1 MNVVLSRIFMKL
13 YLASLG
19 CAKNLVDSEV
29 MLGRLIK
36 AGWRITQDPQ
46 SADTIIINTCSFI
59 ESAVNESID
68 TILELARFKTS
79 GSCRRLIITGCL
91 PERYREAIAETL
103 PEVDVFLGTGAF
115 DKIVLAAS
123 NNMDIGRCF
132 LPDPN
137 IISYHQQESLRVL
150 SSSYMAY
157 LKVAEGCSRHCT
169 YCIIPKLRGK
179 QRSRRLEDIV
189 SEARDLISSGVKE
202 LILIAQDTTH
212 YGTDLNPPLP
222 FHGLLEKISELSDDI
237 WIRILY
243 GHVESI
249 ENSFIRT
256 VAEHENICSY
266 FDVPIQHASD
276 RILKK
281 MGRNYTS
288 QDLYRL
294 FDNIRS
300 AVFDAALRTAVI
312 VGFPG
317 ETDKDFETLSTF
329 IQDICFDNLGV
340 FVYSDAKDL
349 PSHKLPNR
357 IPKSI
362 AMDRYN
368 RLMAIQQ
375 KISLLNNRKHIGK
388 NYDVLVEESMDNNHY
403 KGRTFFQAPEVDGIT
418 DIHSRNL
425 PIGSF
430 VHVRI
435 EKTSEY
441 DLKGKVV

>member
-1 MNVVLSRIFMKL
+1 MKL

-29 MLGRLIK
+29 MLGRLLK

-46 SADTIIINTCSFI
+46 NADTIIVNTCSFI

-68 TILELARFKTS
+68 TILELARFKSS
-79 GSCRRLIITGCL
+79 GACRRLIITGCL
-91 PERYREAIAETL
+91 PERYREDMVETL
-103 PEVDVFLGTGAF
+103 PEVDMFLGTGAF
-115 DKIVLAAS
+115 DKIVAAATDDL
-123 NNMDIGRCF
+123 NIGRCF

-137 IISYHQQESLRVL
+137 ISSREQQESLRVL

-179 QRSRRLEDIV
+179 QRSRHLEDIV
-189 SEARDLISSGVKE
+189 SEARDLISSGVRE
-202 LILIAQDTTH
+202 LTLIAQDTTC
-212 YGTDLNPPLP
+212 YGTDLHPPVPLNR
-222 FHGLLEKISELSDDI
+222 LLEKISEISDNI

-243 GHVESI
+243 GHAESI
-249 ENSFIRT
+249 EDAFIRT
-256 VAEHENICSY
+256 VAEHRNICSY

-288 QDLYRL
+288 EDLYRL

-300 AVFDAALRTAVI
+300 TVPDAALRTAII

-317 ETDKDFETLSTF
+317 ETEKDFEILSTF

-340 FVYSDAKDL
+340 FIYSDAKDL
-349 PSHKLPNR
+349 PSNKLPGH
-357 IPKSI
+357 IAKSE
-362 AMDRYN
+362 AMDRYH
-368 RLMAIQQ
+368 RLMTLQQ

-388 NYDVLVEESMDNNHY
+388 NYDVLVEASMGNNLY
-403 KGRTFFQAPEVDGIT
+403 KGRTFFQAPDVDGT
-418 DIHSRNL
+418 THIHSSNL
-425 PIGSF
+425 SIGSF

-435 EKTSEY
+435 EKAFEY
-441 DLKGKVV
+441 DLMGKIV

>member
-1 MNVVLSRIFMKL
+1 MKL

-29 MLGRLIK
+29 MLGQLIN

-46 SADTIIINTCSFI
+46 HADMIIVNTCSFI

-68 TILELARFKTS
+68 TILEFARFKNNGT
-79 GSCRRLIITGCL
+79 CRRLIITGCL
-91 PERYREAIAETL
+91 PERYREAMVESL

-115 DKIVLAAS
+115 DKIVAAA
-123 NNMDIGRCF
+123 NDDMNVGRCF

-137 IISYHQQESLRVL
+137 IMSYGQQESLRVR

-179 QRSRRLEDIV
+179 QRSRLLEDIV

-212 YGTDLNPPLP
+212 YGMDLHTPVPLYRV
-222 FHGLLEKISELSDDI
+222 LEKISELSDNI

-243 GHVESI
+243 GHAESI
-249 ENSFIRT
+249 EDSFIRT
-256 VAEHENICSY
+256 VAEHRNICAY

-276 RILKK
+276 KILKK

-288 QDLYRL
+288 ENLYRL
-294 FDNIRS
+294 FDHIRS
-300 AVFDAALRTAVI
+300 TVPDAALRTAII

-329 IQDICFDNLGV
+329 VQDICFDNLGV

-349 PSHKLPNR
+349 SSHKLPGH
-357 IPKSI
+357 IPKRV

-368 RLMAIQQ
+368 RLMAVQQ
-375 KISLLNNRKHIGK
+375 NISLLNNRKHIGK
-388 NYDVLVEESMDNNHY
+388 NYDVLVEKSMGNNRY
-403 KGRTFFQAPEVDGIT
+403 KGRTFFQAPEVDGT
-418 DIHSRNL
+418 TNIHSRNL

-430 VHVRI
+430 VQVRI
-435 EKTSEY
+435 EDASEY

>member
-1 MNVVLSRIFMKL
+1 MKL
-13 YLASLG
+13 YLTSLG
-19 CAKNLVDSEV
+19 CAKNLVDSEM

-46 SADTIIINTCSFI
+46 FADAIIVNTCSFI

-68 TILELARFKTS
+68 TILELARFKNNGT
-79 GSCRRLIITGCL
+79 CRRLIITGCL
-91 PERYREAIAETL
+91 PERYREAIVETL

-115 DKIVLAAS
+115 DKIVTAVKDDL
-123 NNMDIGRCF
+123 DVGRCL

-137 IISYHQQESLRVL
+137 IISHGQQESLRIR

-179 QRSRRLEDIV
+179 QRSRRMEDIV
-189 SEARDLISSGVKE
+189 SEARDMISSGVKE

-212 YGTDLNPPLP
+212 YGKDLPPPVPLYR
-222 FHGLLEKISELSDDI
+222 LLENISELSDNI

-249 ENSFIRT
+249 EDSFIRT
-256 VAEHENICSY
+256 VSEHRNICSY
-266 FDVPIQHASD
+266 FDIPIQHASD
-276 RILKK
+276 RILKM

-288 QDLYRL
+288 DDLYRL
-294 FDNIRS
+294 FEKIRS
-300 AVFDAALRTAVI
+300 VVPDAALRTAII

-317 ETDKDFETLSTF
+317 ETDKDFEMLSTF
-329 IQDICFDNLGV
+329 VQDIRFDNLGV
-340 FVYSDAKDL
+340 FVYSDAEDL
-349 PSHKLPNR
+349 PSHKLPGH
-357 IPKSI
+357 ISKSI

-368 RLMAIQQ
+368 RLMALQQ
-375 KISLLNNRKHIGK
+375 NISLINNRKHIGK
-388 NYDVLVEESMDNNHY
+388 NYDVLVDEPMDNHLY
-403 KGRTFFQAPEVDGIT
+403 KGRTFFQAPEVDGKTEILAG
-418 DIHSRNL
+418 NL
-425 PIGSF
+425 QIGSF
-430 VHVRI
+430 VQVRI
-435 EKTSEY
+435 EEASEY